1 MHKGAFFDGGKTMI
15 NSKSIRIA
23 IKTAEVKLTKRK
35 RSLENIKKE
44 IDQLENELNKLNS
57 IITGE
62 FLNVIQMTPKD
73 LLKLLENKDAVT
85 LDDSKIIIYSQLEEA
100 ENIVSEEK
108 CISERDLVK

>member
-1 MHKGAFFDGGKTMI
+1 MI

-35 RSLENIKKE
+35 RSLENIKRE
-44 IDQLENELNKLNS
+44 IEQLENELNKLNS

-85 LDDSKIIIYSQLEEA
+85 LDDSKIIIYSQLEDA
-100 ENIVSEEK
+100 ENKVSEEK
-108 CISERDLVK
+108 CISERDLEQ

>member
-1 MHKGAFFDGGKTMI
+1 MI

-85 LDDSKIIIYSQLEEA
+85 LDDSKIIIYSQLEDA
-100 ENIVSEEK
+100 ENIVSKEK
-108 CISERDLVK
+108 CISERDLEQ

>member
-1 MHKGAFFDGGKTMI
+1 MI

-44 IDQLENELNKLNS
+44 IEQLENELNKLNS

-85 LDDSKIIIYSQLEEA
+85 LDDSKIIIYSQLEES
-100 ENIVSEEK
+100 ENKVSEEK
-108 CISERDLVK
+108 CISERDLE

>member
-1 MHKGAFFDGGKTMI
+1 MI

-44 IDQLENELNKLNS
+44 IEQLENELNKLNS

-73 LLKLLENKDAVT
+73 LLKLLENKDAVN
-85 LDDSKIIIYSQLEEA
+85 LDDSKIIIYSQLEES
-100 ENIVSEEK
+100 ENKVSEEK
-108 CISERDLVK
+108 CISERDLEQ

>member
-1 MHKGAFFDGGKTMI
+1 MI

-44 IDQLENELNKLNS
+44 IEQLENELNKLNS

-73 LLKLLENKDAVT
+73 LLKLQENKDAVT

>member
-1 MHKGAFFDGGKTMI
+1 MI

-44 IDQLENELNKLNS
+44 IEQLENELNKLNS

-108 CISERDLVK
+108 CIL

>member
-1 MHKGAFFDGGKTMI
+1 MI

-44 IDQLENELNKLNS
+44 IEQIENELNKLNS

-62 FLNVIQMTPKD
+62 FLNVIQMTHKD
-73 LLKLLENKDAVT
+73 LLKLLENKDAVI
-85 LDDSKIIIYSQLEEA
+85 LDDSKIIIYSQLEES
-100 ENIVSEEK
+100 ENKVSEEK
-108 CISERDLVK
+108 CISERDLEQ

>member
-1 MHKGAFFDGGKTMI
+1 MI

-35 RSLENIKKE
+35 RSLENLKKE
-44 IDQLENELNKLNS
+44 IDQLENEINKLNS

-100 ENIVSEEK
+100 ENKVSEEK
-108 CISERDLVK
+108 CISERGLEQ

>member
-1 MHKGAFFDGGKTMI
+1 MI

-44 IDQLENELNKLNS
+44 IDQLENEINKLNS

-73 LLKLLENKDAVT
+73 LLKLLENKDAVI
-85 LDDSKIIIYSQLEEA
+85 LDDSKIIIYSQLEES
-100 ENIVSEEK
+100 ENKVSEEK
-108 CISERDLVK
+108 CISERDLEQ

>member
-1 MHKGAFFDGGKTMI
+1 MI

-85 LDDSKIIIYSQLEEA
+85 LEDSKIIIYSQLEES
-100 ENIVSEEK
+100 ENKVSEEK
-108 CISERDLVK
+108 CISERDLEQ

>member
-1 MHKGAFFDGGKTMI
+1 MI

-44 IDQLENELNKLNS
+44 IEQLENELNKLNS

-85 LDDSKIIIYSQLEEA
+85 LDDSKIIIYNQLEES
-100 ENIVSEEK
+100 ENKVSEEK

>member
-1 MHKGAFFDGGKTMI
+1 MI

-44 IDQLENELNKLNS
+44 IEQLENELNKLNS

-85 LDDSKIIIYSQLEEA
+85 LDDSKIIIYSQLEDA
-100 ENIVSEEK
+100 ENIVSKEK
-108 CISERDLVK
+108 CISERDLEQ

>member
-1 MHKGAFFDGGKTMI
+1 MI

-44 IDQLENELNKLNS
+44 IEQLENELNKLNS

-85 LDDSKIIIYSQLEEA
+85 LDDSKIIIYSQLEES
-100 ENIVSEEK
+100 ENKVSEEK
-108 CISERDLVK
+108 CISERDLEQ

>member
-1 MHKGAFFDGGKTMI
+1 MI

>member
-1 MHKGAFFDGGKTMI
+1 MI

-44 IDQLENELNKLNS
+44 IEQIENELNKLNS

-73 LLKLLENKDAVT
+73 LLKLLENKDAVI
-85 LDDSKIIIYSQLEEA
+85 LDDSKIIIYSQLEES
-100 ENIVSEEK
+100 ENKVSEEK
-108 CISERDLVK
+108 CISERDLEQ

>member
-1 MHKGAFFDGGKTMI
+1 MI

-85 LDDSKIIIYSQLEEA
+85 LDDSKIIIYSQLEES
-100 ENIVSEEK
+100 ENKVSEEK
-108 CISERDLVK
+108 CISERDLEQ

>member
-1 MHKGAFFDGGKTMI
+1 MI

-44 IDQLENELNKLNS
+44 IDQLENEINKLNS

-85 LDDSKIIIYSQLEEA
+85 LDDSKIIIYSQLEES
-100 ENIVSEEK
+100 ENKVSKEK
-108 CISERDLVK
+108 CISERDLEQ

>member
-1 MHKGAFFDGGKTMI
+1 MI

-44 IDQLENELNKLNS
+44 IDQLENEINKLNS

-85 LDDSKIIIYSQLEEA
+85 LDDSKIIIYSQLEES
-100 ENIVSEEK
+100 ENKVSEEK
-108 CISERDLVK
+108 CISERDLEQ

>member
-1 MHKGAFFDGGKTMI
+1 MI

-100 ENIVSEEK
+100 ENEVSEEK
-108 CISERDLVK
+108 CISERDLEQ

>member
-1 MHKGAFFDGGKTMI
+1 
-15 NSKSIRIA
+15 
-23 IKTAEVKLTKRK
+23 
-35 RSLENIKKE
+35 
-44 IDQLENELNKLNS
+44 
-57 IITGE
+57 
-62 FLNVIQMTPKD
+62 MTPKD

>member
-1 MHKGAFFDGGKTMI
+1 MI

-44 IDQLENELNKLNS
+44 IEQLENELNKLNS

-85 LDDSKIIIYSQLEEA
+85 LDDSKIIIYSQLEKA

-108 CISERDLVK
+108 CISERDLEQ

>member
-1 MHKGAFFDGGKTMI
+1 MI

-35 RSLENIKKE
+35 RSLENIKRE

-85 LDDSKIIIYSQLEEA
+85 LDDSKIIIYSQLEES
-100 ENIVSEEK
+100 ENKVSEEK
-108 CISERDLVK
+108 CISERDLEQ

>member
-1 MHKGAFFDGGKTMI
+1 MI

-85 LDDSKIIIYSQLEEA
+85 LEDSKIIIYSQLEEA
-100 ENIVSEEK
+100 ENKVSEEK
-108 CISERDLVK
+108 CISERDLEQ

>member
-1 MHKGAFFDGGKTMI
+1 MI

-44 IDQLENELNKLNS
+44 IDQLENEINKLNS

-100 ENIVSEEK
+100 ENEVSEEK
-108 CISERDLVK
+108 CISERDLEQ

>member
-1 MHKGAFFDGGKTMI
+1 MI

-100 ENIVSEEK
+100 ENKVSEEK
-108 CISERDLVK
+108 CISERDLEQ

>member
-1 MHKGAFFDGGKTMI
+1 MI

-44 IDQLENELNKLNS
+44 IDQLENEINKLNS

>member
-1 MHKGAFFDGGKTMI
+1 MI

-35 RSLENIKKE
+35 RSLENIKRE

-62 FLNVIQMTPKD
+62 FLNVIQMTTKD

>member
-1 MHKGAFFDGGKTMI
+1 MI

-44 IDQLENELNKLNS
+44 IEQLENELNKLNS

-100 ENIVSEEK
+100 ENKVSEEK
-108 CISERDLVK
+108 CISERCLEQ

>member
-1 MHKGAFFDGGKTMI
+1 MI

-73 LLKLLENKDAVT
+73 LLKLLENKDAVI
-85 LDDSKIIIYSQLEEA
+85 LDDSKIIIYSQLEES
-100 ENIVSEEK
+100 ENKVSEEK
-108 CISERDLVK
+108 CISERDLEQ

>member
-1 MHKGAFFDGGKTMI
+1 MI

-44 IDQLENELNKLNS
+44 IEQLENELNKLNS

-85 LDDSKIIIYSQLEEA
+85 LDDSKIIIYSQLEET
-100 ENIVSEEK
+100 ENKVSEEK
-108 CISERDLVK
+108 CISERDLEQ

>member
-1 MHKGAFFDGGKTMI
+1 MI

-44 IDQLENELNKLNS
+44 IEQLENELNKLNS

-85 LDDSKIIIYSQLEEA
+85 LDDSKIIIYSQLEES
-100 ENIVSEEK
+100 ENKVSEEK

>member
-1 MHKGAFFDGGKTMI
+1 MI

-44 IDQLENELNKLNS
+44 IDQLENEINKLNS

-100 ENIVSEEK
+100 ENKVSEEK
-108 CISERDLVK
+108 CISERDLEQ

>member
-1 MHKGAFFDGGKTMI
+1 MI

-44 IDQLENELNKLNS
+44 IEQLENELNKLNS

-73 LLKLLENKDAVT
+73 LLKLLENKDAVI
-85 LDDSKIIIYSQLEEA
+85 LDDSKIIIYSQLEES
-100 ENIVSEEK
+100 ENKVSEEK
-108 CISERDLVK
+108 CISERDLEQ

>member
-1 MHKGAFFDGGKTMI
+1 MI

-44 IDQLENELNKLNS
+44 IEQLENELNKLNS

-100 ENIVSEEK
+100 ENKVSEEK
-108 CISERDLVK
+108 CISERDLEQ

>member
-1 MHKGAFFDGGKTMI
+1 MI

-44 IDQLENELNKLNS
+44 IEQLENELNKLNS

-100 ENIVSEEK
+100 ENKVSEEK

>member
-1 MHKGAFFDGGKTMI
+1 MI

-35 RSLENIKKE
+35 RSLENIKRE

-85 LDDSKIIIYSQLEEA
+85 LDDSKIIIYSQLEES
-100 ENIVSEEK
+100 ENKVSEEK
-108 CISERDLVK
+108 CISERDLE

>member
-1 MHKGAFFDGGKTMI
+1 MI

-44 IDQLENELNKLNS
+44 IEQLENELNKLNS

>member
-1 MHKGAFFDGGKTMI
+1 MI

-44 IDQLENELNKLNS
+44 IDQLENEINKLNS

-100 ENIVSEEK
+100 ENIVSEGK